1 MDILLRGTNYT
12 FAPQAGRK
20 RSLENALADTALN
33 LGYQEIMLPSVHAY
47 DPDAPRSIRRIMD
60 SAFKFVDYSGKVINL
75 RYDMTEEV
83 ALLASQELAL
93 HPRPLKIF
101 YLGKVF
107 RRSCIDHKSLTE
119 SSQMGAEIFGASG
132 PEVDAEVISTAV
144 LCLKASGCEDFQIR
158 VGHVGITDAIMEF
171 INVPDSVRNKLRSF
185 LMKRDMVALSN
196 TLDGCQFDDPGI
208 RELVKSVFGFPDGD
222 DVLTSAERL
231 STLDKSGHIS
241 TALTCFKQVLSR
253 AEELKIRDFMK
264 VDLGLIRDLDY
275 YTGTVFEV
283 YAFGQG
289 GELAGGGRY
298 DGLMS
303 MIGHPESAA
312 GFAINIDRLF
322 EATSEE
328 FTNTSKGMKSERLTV
343 AISAGRLFEEALTL
357 FKDAGLPYEV
367 DESSR
372 KLKFEM
378 DDYTYIISRPSD
390 VPIYVSNGVA
400 DLGIVGKDVIFES
413 GNDLCELL
421 DLGFGKCRFVV
432 AGPVQ
437 REQRLREIISSA
449 GSSTSVLK
457 VATKF
462 SRTTERFFA
471 EKGVNI
477 EVIPLKGAIELAPA
491 TGLADVI
498 VDIVSTGRTLKENN
512 LCILEE
518 IYETTARLVANR
530 ASFGTKSELIKDM
543 VAKIQSCLSRTNE
556 GGI

>member
-1 MDILLRGTNYT
+1 MNILLRGTNYT

-20 RSLENALADTALN
+20 RNLENALADTAVKFN
-33 LGYQEIMLPSVHAY
+33 YQEIMLPSVHVY
-47 DPDAPRSIRRIMD
+47 DPDAPISIRRIMD

-83 ALLASQELAL
+83 ALLASKELSL

-107 RRSCIDHKSLTE
+107 RKSNIDYKSLTE
-119 SSQMGAEIFGASG
+119 SSQFGAEIFGACG
-132 PEVDAEVISTAV
+132 PDIDIEIISTAAI
-144 LCLKASGCEDFQIR
+144 CLKASGCNNFKIR
-158 VGHVGITDAIMEF
+158 VGHVGIVEAIMDF
-171 INVPDSVRNKLRSF
+171 LNVSDTIKESLRSS
-185 LMKRDMVALSN
+185 LLKRDMVELSN
-196 TLDGCQFDDPGI
+196 ILDNCNFENLNI
-208 RELVKSVFGFPDGD
+208 KNLVKSVFGIPDGD
-222 DVLTSAERL
+222 DVLTSAEKL
-231 STLDKSGHIS
+231 SELDLSGKLS
-241 TALTCFKQVLSR
+241 SALTAFKDVLSK
-253 AEELKIRDFMK
+253 AEALDIRNLIK
-264 VDLGLIRDLDY
+264 VDLGLIRDLNY
-275 YTGTVFEV
+275 YTGIVFEAYV
-283 YAFGQG
+283 SGQA
-289 GELAGGGRY
+289 GEVAGGGRY
-298 DGLMS
+298 DGLMA
-303 MIGHPESAA
+303 MMGHTESAA

-328 FTNTSKGMKSERLTV
+328 FINSSTRTKSDKLTI
-343 AISAGRLFEEALTL
+343 AISAGRLFEEALEL
-357 FKDAGLPYEV
+357 FEKAGLPYEV

-372 KLKFEM
+372 KLKFDM
-378 DDYTYIISRPSD
+378 NDYTYILSRPSD
-390 VPIYVSNGVA
+390 VPIYVSNGAA

-413 GNDLCELL
+413 GNDLCELV

-437 REQRLREIISSA
+437 NEEKIRKIISSS
-449 GSSTSVLK
+449 GSSTSVLR

-462 SRTTERFFA
+462 PKTAERFFM

-477 EVIPLKGAIELAPA
+477 EIIPLKGAIELAPT

-530 ASFGTKSELIKDM
+530 ASFGTKSELIRDT
-543 VAKIQSCLSRTNE
+543 VLKIESALLKQS
-556 GGI
+556 